1 MFKVLIDVLK
11 SLQPRTL
18 MHNNVLV
25 AFNDRLEI
33 ENLVSHPI
41 HSLLLQDSSFIA
53 VFDVSQ
59 FFINEMVYLAN

>member
-11 SLQPRTL
+11 SLQPSTL
-18 MHNNVLV
+18 MNNNILI

-33 ENLVSHPI
+33 ENLVSHSI
-41 HSLLLQDSSFIA
+41 HSLLLQDSSFIG

-59 FFINEMVYLAN
+59 FFINDVVYLAN